1 MSKTQ
6 FFPVSIVKLF
16 LTNKGFFENAEIM
29 LAEKDKLVKT
39 DLHWANVSRGADAIR
54 WQMVSFQSPFEA
66 DDLFC

>member
-29 LAEKDKLVKT
+29 LVEKDKLVKT
-39 DLHWANVSRGADAIR
+39 DLH
-54 WQMVSFQSPFEA
+54 
-66 DDLFC
+66 

>member
-29 LAEKDKLVKT
+29 LVEKDKLVKT
-39 DLHWANVSRGADAIR
+39 DLHWTNVSRGADAIR

-66 DDLFC
+66 DEMFC